1 MLFFFKQKTAYEM
14 RISDWSSD
22 VCSSDLHCIQLARQ
36 GARHRRGADVPG
48 DMVVQRFR
56 VEAEPVIFGRD
67 MIGRMLAYEHH
78 RGSAMLVQ
86 YLDGLR
92 PIASACGW
100 LRAHWSIEPF
110 IQRARGVGVEAGH
123 AGEFGRSEE
132 HTSALQSLMRH
143 SYAVLRL
150 KNKHTPTI
158 HV

>member
-78 RGSAMLVQ
+78 RGSALLVQ
-86 YLDGLR
+86 T
-92 PIASACGW
+92 
-100 LRAHWSIEPF
+100 
-110 IQRARGVGVEAGH
+110 
-123 AGEFGRSEE
+123 SEE
-132 HTSALQSLMRH
+132 RRVGHECVSPCRSRWSPDHQ
-143 SYAVLRL
+143 
-150 KNKHTPTI
+150 KNKPITPLT
-158 HV
+158 

>member
-1 MLFFFKQKTAYEM
+1 
-14 RISDWSSD
+14 
-22 VCSSDLHCIQLARQ
+22 
-36 GARHRRGADVPG
+36 
-48 DMVVQRFR
+48 MVVQRFR

-123 AGEFGRSEE
+123 AGEFGAANAEIGFKDVGREPARRLGIVLARSQRCSSDARRVGKECVS
-132 HTSALQSLMRH
+132 TCRSRWSQ
-143 SYAVLRL
+143 Y
-150 KNKHTPTI
+150 P
-158 HV
+158 

>member
-1 MLFFFKQKTAYEM
+1 M

-22 VCSSDLHCIQLARQ
+22 VCSSDL
-36 GARHRRGADVPG
+36 VPG

-92 PIASACGW
+92 PNASACGW

-110 IQRARGVGVEAGH
+110 IQTGRASCRERV
-123 AGEFGRSEE
+123 
-132 HTSALQSLMRH
+132 LQYIMLSVVAVSL
-143 SYAVLRL
+143 
-150 KNKHTPTI
+150 KKKK
-158 HV
+158 